1 MANADSYGPDEM
13 DQEEVTMNT
22 GTRIRATVAAVI
34 AVMLVACQ
42 GADTTDKAGSETT
55 TLRLA
60 TIDSVNNNGQSY
72 GPEAFVDGLEEV
84 SGGRLRVEVLETY
97 GDGAPDAESN
107 LVRAIADG
115 EIDGGWPST
124 RAFANAGIGGLEPV
138 EAPLTITSY
147 AAQKA
152 VVSGP
157 VADDVLQRLDDSGV
171 VGLGL
176 AVGPLRRPFATEAP
190 LLEPADWQ
198 GAKVRAY
205 NSPVQSEAIHAL
217 GGTPVNVSFEWIDEL
232 RAGNLRGAEF
242 DIAQYAANGF
252 TTEAGNVAA
261 NVVLW
266 PKVFVLSLSQ
276 RRFDALTEQ
285 QQQWVREAAD
295 RAVEASVDAQYDETS
310 PARELCAAGARFVDA
325 SPEQL
330 DELRAATKP
339 VIDQLAADPDSGPL
353 LEDIQAI
360 AAEHPQP
367 ETPDLPAGCR
377 QGTTASAV
385 ASEASSEVSDLPEGV
400 YRVEITEA
408 DVQAAGLS
416 NADGWSGTWTLT
428 IADGTYVLDC
438 APIDQPGTDCGNSTQ
453 EGPYEAGYVHGIGG
467 TVDFIADPALLSEAT
482 GCELPPANVE
492 GHCWENA
499 SYTMTWSTDGD
510 ELVFED
516 AGSVSPNQDFLIEP
530 WRRID

>member
-1 MANADSYGPDEM
+1 
-13 DQEEVTMNT
+13 MNT
-22 GTRIRATVAAVI
+22 ACVRRTVAALM

-42 GADTTDKAGSETT
+42 GAATTDKAGSETV

-72 GPEAFVDGLEEV
+72 GPQAFVDGLEEV
-84 SGGRLRVEVLETY
+84 SAGKLRVEVLETY

-115 EIDGGWPST
+115 EVDGGWPST

-138 EAPLTITSY
+138 EAPLTITNY

-152 VVSGP
+152 LVSGE
-157 VADDVLQRLDDSGV
+157 VADDLLQRLDDSGV

-176 AVGPLRRPFATEAP
+176 AVGPLRRPFATDSP
-190 LLEPADWQ
+190 LLEPADWR

-205 NSPVQSEAIHAL
+205 NSPVQSEVINAL

-232 RAGNLRGAEF
+232 EAGNLRGAEF

-266 PKVFVLSLSQ
+266 PKVFALSLSQ
-276 RRFDALTEQ
+276 SRFDALTEQ
-285 QQQWVREAAD
+285 QRQWVQQAAD
-295 RAVEASVDAQYDETS
+295 RAVEASVDARYDETT

-325 SPEQL
+325 TPDQL
-330 DELRAATKP
+330 DGLRAAVEP
-339 VIDQLAADPDSGPL
+339 VIDQLAADPDTGPL
-353 LEDIQAI
+353 LEAVEKV

-367 ETPDLPAGCR
+367 EVPDVPADCR
-377 QGTTASAV
+377 QGTVDTAATV
-385 ASEASSEVSDLPEGV
+385 EASSEVSDLPDGV

-416 NADGWSGTWTLT
+416 NADGHSGTWTLT
-428 IADGTYVLDC
+428 IEGETYVLDC
-438 APIDQPGTDCGNSTQ
+438 VPIDQPGRDCGNSTQ
-453 EGPYEAGYVHGIGG
+453 EGPYEAGDLRGTGD
-467 TVDFIADPALLSEAT
+467 TVDFVANPELLSEAT
-482 GCELPPANVE
+482 GCELPPEDVE
-492 GHCWENA
+492 GHCWNTA
-499 SYTMTWSTDGD
+499 SYSMTWSIDGD

-516 AGSVSPNQDFLIEP
+516 AGSVEPSPTFLIEP
-530 WRRID
+530 WRKID